1 MSSILGGFISEGG
14 TIAFHWATRD
24 FRLVFATSEW
34 NCPDWELKMTRKGAG
49 PGPDPWAKTDHS
61 TRGRNND
68 RMGRSLMVTSTDQ
81 SLQIKVSV
89 N

>member
-49 PGPDPWAKTDHS
+49 PGPDPWTTTDHS

-68 RMGRSLMVTSTDQ
+68 RKGRSLMVTSADQ